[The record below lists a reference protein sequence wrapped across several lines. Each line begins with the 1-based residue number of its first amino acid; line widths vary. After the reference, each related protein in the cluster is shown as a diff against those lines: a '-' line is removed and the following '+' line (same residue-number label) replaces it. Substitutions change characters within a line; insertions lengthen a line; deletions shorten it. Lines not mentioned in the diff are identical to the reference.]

1 VEDQEGQ
8 GSDGRIMSLFAA
20 CQSMFR
26 LNRSTPAL
34 SSHQVAEV
42 YRIKTQFIRWLE
54 EAGYCVDLR
63 RQDQGKHRLW
73 RFVFE
78 IPLPVCVNAKRTY
91 IWHLPVTEVTWKVL
105 ATGFQLDD
113 WNDRK
118 VGGFADCCLYRAIPD
133 GLCDIYRVW
142 WFLVKR
148 GVIMSPPLSWHRK
161 ESE

>member
-1 VEDQEGQ
+1 
-8 GSDGRIMSLFAA
+8 MSLFAA

-34 SSHQVAEV
+34 SSLQVTEV

-54 EAGYCVDLR
+54 EHDYCVDLR
-63 RQDQGKHRLW
+63 RQDQRHYDWTTTPLW

-78 IPLPVCVNAKRTY
+78 IPLPMSINAKRVY
-91 IWHLPVTEVTWKVL
+91 IWHLPVSEVRWKVL
-105 ATGFQLDD
+105 ATSFQLDD
-113 WNDRK
+113 WSDQK
-118 VGGFADCCLYRAIPD
+118 VEGSVDYKAIPD

-142 WFLVKR
+142 WELVTR